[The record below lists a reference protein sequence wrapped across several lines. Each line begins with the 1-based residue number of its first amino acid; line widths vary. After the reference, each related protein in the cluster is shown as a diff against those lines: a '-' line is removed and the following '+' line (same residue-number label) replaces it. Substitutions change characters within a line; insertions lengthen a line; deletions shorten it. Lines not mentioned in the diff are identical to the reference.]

1 MTLLETA
8 LQGRITGEMEQVA
21 SQEGVA
27 PEFVRQGV
35 ADGTI
40 VILGSN
46 RRRNVRPVGVGKGL
60 RTKVSASIGLYGE
73 ESSIDAEIAKIRAA
87 VEAGTDTIMDLSVSG
102 DIDQMLKKTL
112 EAASTPVGT
121 LPLYQALAEAGRKY
135 GSSVQMDVEEL
146 FEVIERHAAAGVDFL
161 ALHCGLTMGV
171 VERAKRTGR
180 VDPLVSYGGSHL
192 SGWMVANSRENP
204 LYENFDRVLEI
215 AKKYDVVLSFADGM
229 RPGCLADA
237 MDAAQV
243 DEMAIL
249 GELVRK
255 CRDNGVQVMVKG
267 PGHLP
272 LHKLKETVVL
282 EKNLCHGAPYFVFG
296 PLVTDIALGYDQINA
311 AIGGALSAWAGAD
324 FLCYVTAAEHV
335 GIPDR
340 EQVREGVIAAR
351 IAAHAGDVAKGL
363 PGAREWDFQLSM
375 ARKDLDW
382 DRQMEL
388 ALDPE
393 RARKVKNARRGT
405 GESGC
410 AMCGKYCA
418 VEIVSKYLKTKRHVC

>member
-8 LQGRITGEMEQVA
+8 LQGRITDEMEQVA
-21 SQEGVA
+21 LQEGVA
-27 PEFVRQGV
+27 PEFVRKGV
-35 ADGTI
+35 AEGTI
-40 VILGSN
+40 VILGGN
-46 RRRNVRPVGVGKGL
+46 RNRNVRPVGVGKGL

-73 ESSIDAEIAKIRAA
+73 ESSIDLEVAKIRIAE
-87 VEAGTDTIMDLSVSG
+87 EAGTDTIMDLSVSG
-102 DIDQMLKKTL
+102 DIDQMLQKTL
-112 EAASTPVGT
+112 DVASTPVGT
-121 LPLYQALAEAGRKY
+121 LPLYQALAEASRKF
-135 GSSVQMDVEEL
+135 GSSVQMDVELL
-146 FEVIERHAAAGVDFL
+146 FEVIERHAAAGVGFL
-161 ALHCGLTMGV
+161 ALHCGLTMGI
-171 VERAKRTGR
+171 VERAKRAGR
-180 VDPLVSYGGSHL
+180 LDPLVSYGGAHL
-192 SGWMVANSRENP
+192 SGWMVANNRENP
-204 LYENFDRVLEI
+204 LYENFDRVLDI
-215 AKKYDVVLSFADGM
+215 ARKYDVVLSLADGM

-243 DEMAIL
+243 DEMTIF

-255 CRDNGVQVMVKG
+255 SRNNGVQVMVKG

-272 LHKLKETVVL
+272 LHKVKETVVL

-296 PLVTDIALGYDQINA
+296 PLVTDIAVGYDQINA

-324 FLCYVTAAEHV
+324 FLCYVTSAEHV

-382 DRQMEL
+382 ERQMEL

-393 RARKVKNARRGT
+393 RARKVKNARRGR

-410 AMCGKYCA
+410 AMCGRYCA
-418 VEIVSKYLKTKRHVC
+418 MEIVSKYLRTKRHVC